1 MGEEPV
7 KGSGNGMRKLISLLL
22 ILLTLCIPACAE
34 YVTRLTPAPTQQT
47 RPEVVLRPSEDE
59 VKVYATP
66 HMKAGIVGYIIVGG
80 RQQVEVIGMQDGWY
94 QVAFTS
100 IYGTSRGW
108 IPASFFEP
116 VATPTP
122 APTPTPVPP
131 LEVSAFVRNTAAG
144 YRLNL
149 RSSPS
154 VGARSLGKYFTGTPV
169 TLTGER
175 MSGYAY
181 VRIGNTY
188 GWMDERFLTTDP
200 YSFYSELPQVMVST
214 TGSGGYLREGPG
226 SSYPSSARYPNGTA
240 VTVLGIRDDEWY
252 HVAVGGKIGYMSVTV
267 LNNTFSWQYGMDSDS
282 PAVSGGLSGAD
293 AVAYIHVSLGSTTY
307 LKASDSASSRTVGYL
322 YDGCPVNILSYT
334 RTGWVYVRIGDLT
347 GYVDLT
353 YLSTQRP
360 SQTGV
365 SRIIRN
371 SYGTGLNLRTL
382 PDTGSQVIRLCP
394 NYSTVIVMAEL
405 ENGWCYV
412 QYGSDMGYMM
422 GQRLSER

>member
-1 MGEEPV
+1 M
-7 KGSGNGMRKLISLLL
+7 KKLLALVLLL
-22 ILLTLCIPACAE
+22 LTACLPACAE

-47 RPEVVLRPSEDE
+47 LPEVVLRPSEDE

-66 HMKAGIVGYIIVGG
+66 HTKASIVGYIIVGG
-80 RQQVEVIGMQDGWY
+80 RQEVEVIGMQGDWY

-100 IYGTSRGW
+100 IHGTSRGW
-108 IPASFFEP
+108 IPASCFMP

-122 APTPTPVPP
+122 APTPTPAAPQ
-131 LEVSAFVRNTAAG
+131 EVSAFVRNASSG

-149 RSSPS
+149 RSAPYAS
-154 VGARSLGKYFTGTPV
+154 ARSLGKYFTGTPV

-175 MSGYAY
+175 MSGHVF
-181 VRIGNTY
+181 VRIGNMS
-188 GWMDERFLTTDP
+188 GWMDERFLTTEA
-200 YSFYSELPQVMVST
+200 YSFYSELPQVMIST

-226 SSYPSSARYPNGTA
+226 TSYKASAWYPNGTA

-267 LNNTFSWQYGMDSDS
+267 LNRTFSWQYGMDSDS
-282 PAVSGGLSGAD
+282 PAVSGGLAGAD
-293 AVAYIHVSLGSTTY
+293 AVAWIHVSLGNTTA
-307 LKASDSASSRTVGYL
+307 LKASDSASARTLGYL

-334 RTGWVYVRIGDLT
+334 RTGWACVRIADVT
-347 GYVDLT
+347 GYVDMTRLT
-353 YLSTQRP
+353 TQRP

-365 SRIIRN
+365 TRIIRN
-371 SYGTGLNLRTL
+371 AYGTGLNLRTL

-405 ENGWCYV
+405 QDGWCYV
-412 QYGSDMGYMM
+412 QSGSDTGYMM